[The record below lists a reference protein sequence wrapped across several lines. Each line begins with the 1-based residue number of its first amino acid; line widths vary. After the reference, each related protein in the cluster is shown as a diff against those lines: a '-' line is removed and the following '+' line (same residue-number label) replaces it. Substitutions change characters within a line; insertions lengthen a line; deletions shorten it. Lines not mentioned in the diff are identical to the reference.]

1 MAFPEEEQR
10 QNISRER
17 GSLRRPSLAMGS
29 FALELKSEREKR
41 NVSLAQI
48 ATETRISLRHL
59 ESLEEGRYG
68 DLPGGIYNRA
78 FLKAYC
84 EFLNLDPTHIMQ
96 RYEDEIS
103 AISERALK
111 SKVHIPQQ
119 TRSLSISPTL
129 IWGFLLLI
137 SATGLFFSRNWIA
150 AIFSPYF
157 SHTPVTTARYES
169 VKPAGAPKHSETH
182 SPIAAAPV
190 LPPAQP
196 ETTITQ
202 PALQN
207 APASTVS
214 DAPAPALSARSG
226 EAAYAP
232 VTPFSIPT
240 TAQILQLEISVTE
253 KCWVSIDRDGT
264 PAFRRIM
271 EPGEVQSFR
280 AAEKY
285 LIVLG
290 NAGGAQLKINGQPA
304 KSLGK
309 PGEVV
314 KILIDRQN
322 LRDILAQTAG

>member
-1 MAFPEEEQR
+1 
-10 QNISRER
+10 
-17 GSLRRPSLAMGS
+17 MGS
-29 FALELKSEREKR
+29 FASELKSEREKR

-129 IWGFLLLI
+129 VWGFLVLI

-182 SPIAAAPV
+182 APIAAPPV
-190 LPPAQP
+190 RTPAQP

-207 APASTVS
+207 SPSSTVP
-214 DAPAPALSARSG
+214 DAPAPAAPARSG
-226 EAAYAP
+226 EASNAP
-232 VTPFSIPT
+232 ATPSTIPT
-240 TAQILQLEISVTE
+240 MEQILRLEISVTE

-264 PAFRRIM
+264 PVFRKIM

-285 LIVLG
+285 QIVLG
-290 NAGGAQLKINGQPA
+290 NAGGVQLKINGQPA

-314 KILIDRQN
+314 KILIDRHN
-322 LRDILAQTAG
+322 LQDILAQTAG